1 MTRTRRAFRHL
12 DSLMK
17 KLIASKKSMLF
28 FSLCVIS
35 LPRVIRR
42 EHYDKTRKL
51 SDLYRETLIKMAFKK
66 TILNNRQH
74 SDPHPR
80 KEQKFSGI
88 SEL

>member
-42 EHYDKTRKL
+42 ERQDEKIKRFVQRDIT
-51 SDLYRETLIKMAFKK
+51 IKMAFKK

-74 SDPHPR
+74 SDPHPGR
-80 KEQKFSGI
+80 EQKFSRI
-88 SEL
+88 LEL